1 MHPRDQTIFAL
12 SSGRPPSAIAL
23 VRVSGPQAGLVLTT
37 LAGQLPAPRQAS
49 RRLLRDGAGQPID
62 DAVVLWFPGPGTATG
77 EDVAEFHVHGGRAV
91 LASLLTAISV
101 IPNTRAAEPGEF
113 TRRAFE
119 NGKLDL
125 TEAEGLDDLIHADT
139 DRQRHQALRQLQG
152 LLGDRARDWR
162 ERIIEASALI
172 EAGIDFSDEGDV
184 PAELMAPAVKAIK
197 ALHDEITKVLA
208 AQGHSERLRDGLVVA
223 IAGEPNV
230 GKSTLMNQL
239 ARREV
244 AIVSPHAGTTR
255 DVIEVQLDLD
265 GYPVT
270 VIDTAGIRET
280 NDPVEQEGVR
290 RAQARAEDADL
301 VLWLV
306 EGERAADPDS
316 ARSLRTSGEGH
327 RSGSSIWIVRN
338 KIDLDGAAAARPSG
352 EFGISASLGDGIPE
366 LVEALVNFAADF
378 FGATEGALVTR
389 ARQRDLLGRASDSLR
404 RSLDLVGQGEE
415 LAAEELRAA
424 AFALG
429 RLLGRVDVEDV
440 LGAIFQKFCIGK

>member
-12 SSGRPPSAIAL
+12 SSGRPPSAIAI
-23 VRVSGPQAGLVLTT
+23 VRVSGPQAGPALTA
-37 LAGQLPAPRQAS
+37 LGGKIPPARTAT
-49 RRLLRDGAGQPID
+49 RVLLRDVDGQPLD
-62 DAVVLWFPGPGTATG
+62 DAVVLWFPGPASATG

-91 LASLLTAISV
+91 LASIFAGLASLE
-101 IPNTRAAEPGEF
+101 NMRAAEPGEF

-139 DRQRHQALRQLQG
+139 DHQRRQALRQLKG

-162 ERIIEASALI
+162 ARIIEASALI

-184 PAELMAPAVKAIK
+184 PAELIVPALGKIRT
-197 ALHDEITKVLA
+197 LLEEIEKVLA
-208 AQGHSERLRDGLVVA
+208 AQGQSERLRDGLVVA
-223 IAGEPNV
+223 IAGPPNV

-280 NDPVEQEGVR
+280 DDPVEQEGVR
-290 RAQARAEDADL
+290 RARARAAEADL
-301 VLWLV
+301 VLWLADAANEKV
-306 EGERAADPDS
+306 EH
-316 ARSLRTSGEGH
+316 SGPTPV
-327 RSGSSIWIVRN
+327 WLVRN
-338 KIDLDGAAAARPSG
+338 KIDLDEASRPMADTAIRTG
-352 EFGISASLGDGIPE
+352 FWISAKSGDGVPE
-366 LVEALVNFAADF
+366 LIAGLVGFAEGY
-378 FGATEGALVTR
+378 FGATEVGLISR
-389 ARQRDLLGRASDSLR
+389 ARQRQLLQETASSLH
-404 RSLDLVGQGEE
+404 RSMDVAEEGEE
-415 LAAEELRAA
+415 LAAEELRVAA
-424 AFALG
+424 HSLG
-429 RLLGRVDVEDV
+429 RLLGRVDVEDILDV
-440 LGAIFQKFCIGK
+440 IFREFCVGK